1 MSAAP
6 LRHSKPAISTD
17 IGATCALY
25 RAVEFCLSGSIT
37 ARSAISSGLS
47 ASSGGPSHQWD
58 TVAPDSRPRIAARIH
73 RRFETAV
80 GGRHQTRDAL
90 QKSQRRVIRRGVGN
104 RGAAC
109 VRAMC

>member
-1 MSAAP
+1 MPAAP

-17 IGATCALY
+17 IANVRT
-25 RAVEFCLSGSIT
+25 LSRGGILPFRLNHCSV
-37 ARSAISSGLS
+37 RYLLWLS